1 VSAANR
7 VLTLRELNRATL
19 ARQMLLERENVSPFE
34 AVRRL
39 VALQAQVTS
48 PPYVGLWTRLEDFG
62 REDLTRLMLERRVVR
77 ATLMRATLQLM
88 TADDYLLL
96 RPALQPALTRSMRSI
111 AGKRLEGLDL
121 DRLISSARDFFE
133 EEPRTFADLRPLLSE
148 LEPDRDPSALAYA
161 VRTMLPLVQVPS
173 GGVWGYSGKAPF
185 TTPERWLGRPPSGSE
200 EARDL
205 ILRYLAAF
213 GPAAAKDVQTWS
225 GRTQLKP
232 VVEEMRP
239 ELRTFHD
246 ENGNELFDLP
256 EAPLPPADTPVPPRF
271 VPDYDNLVLSHA
283 ERGRVLPDEHR
294 KKVFLSAARVRAT
307 FLIDGFVRG
316 AWKIEKTRKTATL
329 QIEPFEPLSTEDRN
343 TLNDEGEHLVRFV
356 TEPQGAETFEI
367 RFSRSLAS

>member
-1 VSAANR
+1 VSAADR
-7 VLTLRELNRATL
+7 ILTLRELNRATL
-19 ARQMLLERENVSPFE
+19 ARQMLLERENASSLE
-34 AVRRL
+34 AVQRL

-48 PPYVGLWTRLEDFG
+48 PPYVGLWTRLEEFG

-111 AGKRLEGLDL
+111 AGKRLEGLNL
-121 DRLISSARDFFE
+121 DRLVSAARDFFQ
-133 EEPRTFADLRPLLSE
+133 EEPRTFADLRPLLSD

-185 TTPERWLGRPPSGSE
+185 TTPERWLGRPPHGSQ

-213 GPAAAKDVQTWS
+213 GPATVRDVQTWS
-225 GRTQLKP
+225 GRTQLKTF
-232 VVEEMRP
+232 VEAMRP
-239 ELRTFHD
+239 ELRTFRD

-256 EAPLPPADTPVPPRF
+256 EAPLPPADTPAPPRF
-271 VPDYDNLVLSHA
+271 VPDYDNLVLSHVD
-283 ERGRVLPDEHR
+283 RGRVLPDEHR

-316 AWKIEKTRKTATL
+316 AWNLEKKRKTAIL
-329 QIEPFEPLSTEDRN
+329 LIEPFEPLSSEDRD
-343 TLNDEGEHLVRFV
+343 TLGEEGERLVRFV
-356 TEPQGAETFEI
+356 AEPQGAETFEV
-367 RFSRSLAS
+367 RFQ

>member
-1 VSAANR
+1 MSATDR

-19 ARQMLLERENVSPFE
+19 ARQMLLERKDVSPFE

-48 PPYVGLWTRLEDFG
+48 PPYVGLWTRLEDFR
-62 REDLTRLMLERRVVR
+62 REDLTQLMLERRVVR

-121 DRLISSARDFFE
+121 DRLIGAARDFFE
-133 EEPRTFADLRPLLSE
+133 EEPRTFADLRPSLVE

-185 TTPERWLGRPPSGSE
+185 TTPERWLGQPFSGSE

-205 ILRYLAAF
+205 VLRYLAAF

-225 GRTQLKP
+225 GRTRLKP
-232 VVEEMRP
+232 VVEQMRP
-239 ELRTFHD
+239 ELRTFYD

-256 EAPLPPADTPVPPRF
+256 DVPLPPADTPAPPRF

-283 ERGRVLPDEHR
+283 ERGRVLPEEHR

-307 FLIDGFVRG
+307 VLIDGFVRG
-316 AWKIEKTRKTATL
+316 AWKIEKNRKTATL
-329 QIEPFEPLSTEDRN
+329 LIEPFEPLSRADRE
-343 TLNDEGEHLVRFV
+343 TLHEEGERLVRFV
-356 TEPQGAETFEI
+356 SEPQGAETFEV
-367 RFSRSLAS
+367 RFQ